1 MRKFERM
8 LPFITALLSCTLAY
22 LNGVID
28 GKEYVNGK
36 RDNC

>member
-8 LPFITALLSCTLAY
+8 VPFICGFLCCALTY

-28 GKEYVNGK
+28 GKEYVNGQ
-36 RDNC
+36 RNNG